1 MTGRGK
7 AGSVE
12 AGAAAAERV
21 TVLWFPDFPVYAVG
35 LARGW
40 DMLRP
45 AATIADY
52 RVQACNAAARAQ
64 GVRQGM
70 KQRHALATCPELRH
84 APADPVQEATIHEDI
99 VAALM
104 EVAAGV
110 ETLRPGLVAL
120 PTRPLANY
128 YGGGG
133 AAAVELLLDSAARL
147 GVECLAGTA
156 DDLMPAVWA
165 ARRGVHVPPGR
176 NSSFVPTLPIGFLA
190 VEAVLSA
197 PAELVST
204 LQELGV
210 RSLRDFAALG
220 RKHVAGRFG
229 AEAVYWHRVACGEPG
244 REVSPQRPA
253 QPVEVLHQVEEPIRS
268 TETAA
273 FVARQAA
280 ARLHG
285 ELFRRGEACL
295 RLTVRVHLNPPAEY
309 TGPTVVERAWRCR
322 EPLTEEDTAQ
332 RVRWQLDG
340 WITRLRAKV
349 GEPEQ
354 EGFEDSAAG
363 VVAIELL
370 PVETVPAGTIAEPL
384 WGGADEGLRAA
395 RAAAG
400 RAQALIGMAAV
411 QQVVHRGGRA
421 IGGRV
426 LTLPYGEEVPEEISA
441 QPTTQW
447 RGELPA
453 PLPAT
458 VGEAANPSA
467 GHPAASI
474 AVLGERAQPVHV
486 TGRGLMSEP
495 PQRLRW
501 GNRTLPIRGWAG
513 PWPVDEQWWAE
524 GKRYARLQ
532 VATDEGA
539 YLLVC
544 KGQKWR
550 IEATY

>member
-1 MTGRGK
+1 M
-7 AGSVE
+7 
-12 AGAAAAERV
+12 
-21 TVLWFPDFPVYAVG
+21 
-35 LARGW
+35 
-40 DMLRP
+40 
-45 AATIADY
+45 
-52 RVQACNAAARAQ
+52 
-64 GVRQGM
+64 
-70 KQRHALATCPELRH
+70 
-84 APADPVQEATIHEDI
+84 
-99 VAALM
+99 
-104 EVAAGV
+104 
-110 ETLRPGLVAL
+110 
-120 PTRPLANY
+120 
-128 YGGGG
+128 
-133 AAAVELLLDSAARL
+133 
-147 GVECLAGTA
+147 
-156 DDLMPAVWA
+156 
-165 ARRGVHVPPGR
+165 
-176 NSSFVPTLPIGFLA
+176 
-190 VEAVLSA
+190 
-197 PAELVST
+197 
-204 LQELGV
+204 
-210 RSLRDFAALG
+210 
-220 RKHVAGRFG
+220 
-229 AEAVYWHRVACGEPG
+229 
-244 REVSPQRPA
+244 
-253 QPVEVLHQVEEPIRS
+253 
-268 TETAA
+268 
-273 FVARQAA
+273 
-280 ARLHG
+280 
-285 ELFRRGEACL
+285 
-295 RLTVRVHLNPPAEY
+295 
-309 TGPTVVERAWRCR
+309 
-322 EPLTEEDTAQ
+322 
-332 RVRWQLDG
+332 
-340 WITRLRAKV
+340 
-349 GEPEQ
+349 
-354 EGFEDSAAG
+354 
-363 VVAIELL
+363 VAIELF

-486 TGRGLMSEP
+486 TGRGLMSDS

-513 PWPVDEQWWAE
+513 PWPVDEQWWTE